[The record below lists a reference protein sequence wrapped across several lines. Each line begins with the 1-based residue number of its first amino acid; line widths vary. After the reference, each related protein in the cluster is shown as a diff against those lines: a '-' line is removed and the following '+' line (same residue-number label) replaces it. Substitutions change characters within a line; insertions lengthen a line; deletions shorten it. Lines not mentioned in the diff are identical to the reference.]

1 MYFHNDESVKSSL
14 KIKCLVFFVVENSE
28 GLMNAIPNSH
38 MVGFEFKLEQYCMEK
53 GWLQCKFE
61 PLYSTMKFFFTLKQC

>member
-1 MYFHNDESVKSSL
+1 MSCIYF
-14 KIKCLVFFVVENSE
+14 FENYK

-38 MVGFEFKLEQYCMEK
+38 TVGFEFKLEQYCKEK

-61 PLYSTMKFFFTLKQC
+61 PLYSTMIFFYFTVKQS